1 MKNLSRVFE
10 CTGATKELVD
20 MLKDLEKRGIE
31 LNEWQMYRITNSN
44 RQVGKTF
51 ASYIIAYYNRIDN
64 AVSPGYDNDLVEA
77 SRTRIDQWLKGFKE
91 FILKYY
97 PEHNPEI
104 DYHKS
109 RVILYNNKEKA
120 FRMLEEAMR
129 ILKDC
134 E

>member
-1 MKNLSRVFE
+1 
-10 CTGATKELVD
+10 
-20 MLKDLEKRGIE
+20 
-31 LNEWQMYRITNSN
+31 MYRITNSN

-51 ASYIIAYYNRIDN
+51 ASYIIAYYNRVDN

-77 SRTRIDQWLKGFKE
+77 PRTRIDQWLKGFKE

-104 DYHKS
+104 DYNNS

-120 FRMLEEAMR
+120 FRMLEEALR